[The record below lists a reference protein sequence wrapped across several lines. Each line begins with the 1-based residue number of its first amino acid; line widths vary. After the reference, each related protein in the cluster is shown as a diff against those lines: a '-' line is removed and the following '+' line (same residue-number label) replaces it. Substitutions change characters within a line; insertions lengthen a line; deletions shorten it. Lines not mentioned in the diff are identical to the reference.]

1 MNEDHRNVIDANAQE
16 MHTSLGELN
25 SIGDSL
31 ISSFYAGKSI
41 FITGASGFMGKV
53 LVEKLLRSCP
63 DVKSIYILLRTKKNV
78 DPCDRLDELIRSKI
92 FDRVREMNA
101 NLLNK
106 VVVIPGD
113 IVLPGL
119 GISNANIELL
129 SQEVSIV
136 FHSAATVKFDEP
148 MRTSINFNALGTR
161 HMLELCRKMKKL
173 EAFVHV
179 STAYS
184 NCDRHDVGE
193 QFYPITVP
201 YQKIIE
207 LNEWMDDETLAAV
220 TPQLLGNRPNTYT
233 YTKALAETLLLNE
246 KGSLP
251 VAIVRPSIVTA
262 AWREPY
268 PGWVDNING
277 PTGMVLA
284 SGKGLL
290 RTMLYDSKACA
301 DIIPVDMVINLMIA
315 VAWYTAVRRPKNI
328 QIYNCTSGTLNTLK
342 WKDIER
348 IVFPLLLKYPSANVF
363 RYPGG
368 TFKESRTYNRICGVF
383 GHIIPA
389 YLFDGIRLLC
399 LQKPMLIRI
408 YQKLHRAI
416 EALEYFTTRGWDF
429 SSTNVIALSQEL
441 QGIDQKEFHFDVR
454 NLNWLS
460 YWEDYVIGIRKFIL
474 KEEDSMLPKARK
486 NLKRIYYAQ
495 KFLYLFIAMIIPFI
509 LATSTS
515 FISLEWLSSII
526 TIIWPFEFI
535 VQQQQQHNLNF
546 QSSPIIEESSSMNI
560 TPIISLTTIPSSQS
574 RQSSIWTLLASYIG
588 LPISSITT

>member
-509 LATSTS
+509 LATSTT